1 MKKKS
6 IGIIIP
12 SLKKYGGAERY
23 MIELCRY
30 IQNDFDITIYAPD
43 LSLSFL
49 EEHGI
54 NENVKKI
61 KLKDPFSVSEKY
73 QFVLNTIVIAKY
85 WKQEIKD
92 HDLYLCNTFP
102 SHLVDKHPML
112 WFPHEPMR
120 AIYDLKYEGRVEK
133 RGKEIAKSLHVY
145 PKVKY
150 DSLKDYDFE
159 AITDTI
165 KAIDDSV
172 KPLMTVANSK
182 YCSDYIFESL
192 KIKCDGYIYPGCDL
206 NPYTKI
212 KKDRNL
218 FVTVS
223 QLWTH
228 KRVHLLLESIKLT
241 DETELIIVGSGPEK
255 ENLKKTV
262 KQLNL
267 QNRVFFLENLK
278 NYEIQIILARSCG
291 FLFAPIREPFGIVI
305 LEAMSAGCPIIS
317 VNEGGFTEVLNSKNS
332 FLCNPFPHE
341 FADKIKLLQNDEKL
355 MLKMSAESQKLSKQ
369 YSWKKSAI
377 KLKQKISNILKNTKK
392 KEDYDSIKYDSQQIG
407 IQYYG
412 WYQEGY
418 GNSHWNDNNDT
429 ALKISPSLGYYG
441 STKGEVIK
449 RHIEMIESAGIDF
462 LIINLHV
469 DFQGINHTELMTIDH
484 VSSILKQT
492 GSKLKFTIQIVP
504 SQNLKEVSKTYK
516 LIKKYFFNKEVYLKI
531 DKKPILYWFWTSEF
545 DNSLSFFNSDFVKDS
560 KLNNFNFAQSLR
572 MPFKKKEEKQFTKDF
587 FDSFYFFS
595 PLEVSDYKNLED
607 IWKKASD
614 LASNFKYFSYNV
626 SPGYDD
632 THVNQTFREKN
643 LLRKVSRN
651 SGETYKKTFEF
662 IKKLKIKPN
671 FINISTF
678 NEFHEESNIEPD
690 NKYGDKYLKLTKK
703 LILDL
708 KKGN

>member
-1 MKKKS
+1 MKKS

-43 LSLSFL
+43 ISVPFL

-61 KLKDPFSVSEKY
+61 KLKDPFSLTEKY

-102 SHLVDKHPML
+102 CHLIDKHPML

-120 AIYDLKYEGRVEK
+120 AIYDLKYEGRVER

-159 AITDTI
+159 AIADTI
-165 KAIDDSV
+165 KSIDDSV

-182 YCSDYIFESL
+182 YCSDYIFEAL
-192 KIKCDGYIYPGCDL
+192 KIKCDGYIYPGCDV
-206 NPYTKI
+206 NPFTKI
-212 KKDRNL
+212 KKDKNL
-218 FVTVS
+218 FITVS
-223 QLWTH
+223 QLWSH

-255 ENLKKTV
+255 ENLKNTV
-262 KQLNL
+262 KKLDL
-267 QNRVFFLENLK
+267 ENRVFFLENLK
-278 NYEIQIILARSCG
+278 NSEIQILLARSSG
-291 FLFAPIREPFGIVI
+291 FLFAPIREPFGIVV
-305 LEAMSAGCPIIS
+305 LEAMSAGCPIIA

-341 FADKIKLLQNDEKL
+341 FAEKIKLLQNDEKL
-355 MLKMSAESQKLSKQ
+355 IQKMSAESLKLSKN

-377 KLKQKISNILKNTKK
+377 KLKQKISNILENTKT
-392 KEDYDSIKYDSQQIG
+392 KEIKHYYKNNYQLVG

-412 WYQEGY
+412 WYEEGY
-418 GNSHWNDNNDT
+418 GNKHWNDNNDT
-429 ALKISPSLGYYG
+429 AIKITPSLGYYG
-441 STKGEVIK
+441 STKGEIIK
-449 RHIEMIESAGIDF
+449 RHLRMIESAGIDY

-469 DFQGINHTELMTIDH
+469 DFQGINHTELMTIEH
-484 VSSILKQT
+484 VSNIIKQT
-492 GSKLKFTIQIVP
+492 NSKLKFTIQIVP
-504 SQNLKEVSKTYK
+504 SQNLNEVSKTYK
-516 LIKKYFFNKEVYLKI
+516 LIKKYFFNQNAYLKI
-531 DKKPILYWFWTSEF
+531 DQKPILYWFWTSEF
-545 DNSLSFFNSDFVKDS
+545 DNNLSFFNSDFIKDS
-560 KLNNFNFAQSLR
+560 KKNNLNFAQSLR
-572 MPFKKKEEKQFTKDF
+572 IPFKIEEEMQFTKNL

-607 IWKKASD
+607 VWYKATD

-651 SGETYKKTFEF
+651 NGETYKKTFNF
-662 IKKLKIKPN
+662 IKKLKRKPN

-690 NKYGDKYLKLTKK
+690 NKYGDKYLKLTKT

-708 KKGN
+708 KKDK